1 MNAKAKQK
9 IQMQVGTLK
18 NLPVLPE
25 ASLRIL
31 EAINTPDVSI
41 DHLAAV
47 LSLSPGL
54 VARLLGLA
62 NSAYFARGKDVG
74 DVRTAIFQ
82 VLGLDLVKALSL
94 AIIFNIQFDTGKCR
108 EFDSEQFWMRSLVT
122 AVAAQKLSVDAGQLR
137 ALAPSAVYASGLL
150 LDIGVMVMAYLI
162 PDDLNDILLACKKSQ
177 QTVSE
182 EIARQLGQS
191 HFQLGY
197 LLLYKWQLPALYQ
210 TVLRHFDDDQFSGPE
225 QSLLTLLRICR
236 RLSACLAAGKTID
249 TLDFEPACRQLELPM
264 ASLNELIGQLSEN
277 KEAIQKLAS
286 IMGN

>member
-31 EAINTPDVSI
+31 EAINTPNVSI
-41 DHLAAV
+41 DKLAAV

-82 VLGLDLVKALSL
+82 VLGLDLVKALSM
-94 AIIFNIQFDTGKCR
+94 AIIFNIQFDTRKCQ
-108 EFDSEQFWMRSLVT
+108 EFDSEFFWMRSLLT
-122 AVAAQKLSVDAGQLR
+122 AVAAQKLAADAGQLR
-137 ALAPSAVYASGLL
+137 ALAPSTVYASGLL
-150 LDIGVMVMAYLI
+150 LDIGIMVLAYLM
-162 PDDLNDILLACKKSQ
+162 PDELNDIFLASKIEQ
-177 QTVSE
+177 LAVGE
-182 EIARQLGQS
+182 EIVHRLGQS

-197 LLLYKWQLPALYQ
+197 LLLNKWQLPLFYQ
-210 TVLRHFDDDQFSGPE
+210 TVLQQYDDDQFSGPE

-236 RLSACLAAGKTID
+236 RLSACLVSGKTVD
-249 TLDFEPACRQLELPM
+249 TQGFESGCRQIDLPM
-264 ASLNELIGQLSEN
+264 ARLDELVEQLSDS
-277 KEAIQKLAS
+277 KEAMQKLAS
-286 IMGN
+286 IMRN